1 MKEDVFNQY
10 VERVLDLFSLTRE
23 EFFSKSKKRNIVDA
37 RQLVYYLCS
46 NRPIQVTYIQKFMC
60 KNGYDVVH
68 SVVIHGIKAM
78 ELRVKEDKDYQD
90 IIKELDRAV
99 FI

>member
-10 VERVLDLFSLTRE
+10 VDRVLNLFNITKE

-46 NRPIQVTYIQKFMC
+46 QRPIQITYIQKYMC
-60 KNGYDVVH
+60 QNGYDVVH
-68 SVVIHGIKAM
+68 SVIIHGINAM
-78 ELRVKEDKDYQD
+78 QSRVKEDRDYQA

>member
-10 VERVLDLFSLTRE
+10 VERVIHLFNITKE
-23 EFFSKSKKRNIVDA
+23 EFFSKSKKRNLVDA

-46 NRPIQVTYIQKFMC
+46 QRPIQITYVQKYMRE
-60 KNGYDVVH
+60 NGYDVVH
-68 SVVIHGIKAM
+68 SVIIHGIRAM
-78 ELRVKEDKDYQD
+78 ETRAKEDKDYQS

>member
-10 VERVLDLFSLTRE
+10 VERVIDLFNITKE
-23 EFFSKSKKRNIVDA
+23 EFFSKTKKRNIVDA

-46 NRPIQVTYIQKFMC
+46 ERHIQITYIQRYMID
-60 KNGYDVVH
+60 NGLNVVH
-68 SVVIHGIKAM
+68 SVVIHGIKRM
-78 ELRVKEDKDYQD
+78 NKRIEEDKDYKT
-90 IIKELDRAV
+90 IANEIDRAV